1 MGHAFEEFKDSAMGF
16 IEDALK
22 EAPKKCNRYVR
33 TTLEMEQHQAE
44 YVQWHNELEA
54 FQRENPSYPSFD
66 EMYGRVVEKRKRPN
80 GTLQVDTSLMD
91 PEVEIGTGD
100 VMDVFTNK

>member
-1 MGHAFEEFKDSAMGF
+1 MCL

-22 EAPKKCNRYVR
+22 EAHKKYNRYVR
-33 TTLEMEQHQAE
+33 TTLGMEEHRAE
-44 YVQWHNELEA
+44 YAQWHSELEA
-54 FQRENPSYPSFD
+54 FQKENLSYPSFD

-91 PEVEIGTGD
+91 TGESGD
-100 VMDVFTNK
+100 VMDVFINK